1 MNEVLKNTA
10 VPSNK
15 MMPSKKGKTF
25 SNIWKARYLY
35 ILILPGLIYYLV
47 FKYLPMFG
55 VIIAFKDYQPWL
67 GLWNGLVKTDWVGF
81 ANFRRLFSS
90 MMFPQLMENT
100 MLISFYKLFF
110 GFPAPIL
117 LALLLNE
124 VSNAIFKRSIQ
135 SISYVPHFLSWVVV
149 GGILTNLLS
158 PSYGVINGFL
168 KSLGYQPIYFMT
180 VPEYFRGLLV
190 VTDVWKSIG
199 WGSIIYLAT
208 LTGIS
213 PELYEAATIDGAGKW
228 KQLLHITLPGL
239 KSTIIIVLIL
249 RIGHVLDAGF
259 DQILTLYNPTVFSV
273 SDILDTYVYREGI
286 LNASYSFSTAVG
298 LFKSSIGLVLVLI
311 TNYLS
316 KKAGEEAL
324 W

>member
-1 MNEVLKNTA
+1 MDGRLNKTSTEISTMIRPKRGKVLKN
-10 VPSNK
+10 
-15 MMPSKKGKTF
+15 M
-25 SNIWKARYLY
+25 WKARYLY
-35 ILILPGLIYYLV
+35 ILILPGLIYYVL

-55 VIIAFKDYQPWL
+55 IIIAFKDYQPWL
-67 GLWNGLVKTDWVGF
+67 GLWDGLVKTKWVGF
-81 ANFRRLFSS
+81 SNFQRLFSS

-100 MLISFYKLFF
+100 LIISFYKLFF
-110 GFPAPIL
+110 GFPAPII

-124 VSNAIFKRSIQ
+124 VKNAIFKRTIQ

-149 GGILTNLLS
+149 GGILSNLLS

-168 KSLGYQPIYFMT
+168 KSFGHQPIYFMT
-180 VPEYFRGLLV
+180 IPEYFRGLLV
-190 VTDVWKSIG
+190 LTDIWKSVG

-208 LTGIS
+208 LTSIS
-213 PELYEAATIDGAGKW
+213 PELYEAATIDGASRW
-228 KQLLHITLPGL
+228 KQLLHVTLPGIR
-239 KSTIIIVLIL
+239 STIIIVLIL

-259 DQILTLYNPTVFSV
+259 EQVLTLYNPTVYSV

-298 LFKSSIGLVLVLI
+298 LFKSTIGLVLVLV
-311 TNYLS
+311 TNFLS